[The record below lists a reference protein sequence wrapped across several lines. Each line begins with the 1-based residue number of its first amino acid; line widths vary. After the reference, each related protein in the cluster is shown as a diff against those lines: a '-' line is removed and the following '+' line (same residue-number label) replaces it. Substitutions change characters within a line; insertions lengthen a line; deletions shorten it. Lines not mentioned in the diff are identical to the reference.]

1 MALVRPSFSFE
12 SLVFD
17 AQKDNEITFNVF
29 GGDQY
34 TGYEVEIFNN
44 ETNEL
49 FFSAS
54 KTTYSKKF
62 LLEANTLSNGI
73 EYRIRVRTCIITE
86 TSEEYSGYSDQVII
100 KCYSTP
106 TCSIDNLTN
115 EAGNRVI
122 TNQNY
127 SFEGSF
133 FQSEGIALS
142 SYQFILYG
150 ADKEPIQE
158 FNKVFTSASKF
169 TQAVEGFSPQAD
181 YFIELICVDE
191 NNFEVSTG
199 LISFRV
205 DYVAP
210 RIKQIVELVNEKETA
225 SVKITSNMIQI
236 IFKLNHEDPV
246 FINEQEIY
254 LKHGRMAYL
263 DEQLNLAGNF
273 TLKLYCRQIPRVDI
287 GINEYFFE
295 MKSIDESVRICMKE
309 CEGRIH
315 VYKILTPK
323 PNGADVISHYVSP
336 VIEGYEPE
344 KSYVVIQIN
353 HVNRR
358 IDVYAQ
364 VIERDDL

>member
-236 IFKLNHEDPV
+236 IFKVDNAPPV
-246 FINEQEIY
+246 YINEQEID
-254 LKHGRMAYL
+254 LRNNRAYL
-263 DEQLNLAGNF
+263 DEMINLVGNF
-273 TLKLYCRQIPRVDI
+273 TLKIYCRNIPRKAI
-287 GINEYFFE
+287 GEEDYFLTLT
-295 MKSIDESVRICMKE
+295 SIDKTTKIRMKE
-309 CEGRIH
+309 SEGRIH
-315 VYKILTPK
+315 VYKIVTPK
-323 PNGADVISHYVSP
+323 PSGADLVSHYVSP
-336 VIEGYEPE
+336 IIEGYIPN

-358 IDVYAQ
+358 IDVYAR
-364 VIERDDL
+364 VTEMVA